1 MAGNVQISIKDEQSA
16 RQWLNLVQAINE
28 DYYKAMQEASE
39 ALTDMQN
46 FADGTLVDDF
56 YEFGTNLLNAAES
69 TFNAIDDIADTVN
82 NILGKVQN
90 FMGEAAGI
98 IGSAVG
104 KILGR

>member
-1 MAGNVQISIKDEQSA
+1 MAGNVQISIKDDQSA
-16 RQWLNLVQAINE
+16 KQWLSMVQAIND

-39 ALTDMQN
+39 TLTSMQD

-56 YEFGTNLLNAAES
+56 YEFGTNLLNAAEATS
-69 TFNAIDDIADTVN
+69 NAINEIADTVT

-90 FMGEAAGI
+90 FLGEATGI